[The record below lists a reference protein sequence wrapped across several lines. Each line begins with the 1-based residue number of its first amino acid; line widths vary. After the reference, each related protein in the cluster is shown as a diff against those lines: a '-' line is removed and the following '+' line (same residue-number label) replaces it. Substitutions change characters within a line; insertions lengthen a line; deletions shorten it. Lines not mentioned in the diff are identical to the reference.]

1 MATSVY
7 FNGKMRTL
15 PGAYAT
21 ITSGDNSQTRNLDY
35 GSVLLIDTGTFEDSD
50 AKIGWGGGSGSAGAN
65 LQGKDAV
72 YEFRD
77 LQSFQAFV
85 KGGMYYKAAE
95 ALFNP
100 DPSNADA
107 VGISRLLFVRACKT
121 TPATINFAP
130 SGAGSITFTTIDE
143 GYCANGSVV
152 EVQNAEGEEVPHLKY
167 GYAITLE
174 AGSDDPTAFVM
185 KFWRGTYTGDYVDP
199 VTGDVLSFN
208 ELTVAQSDPELL
220 AQSEEFHTMQE
231 LVNWCQKDSNFG
243 ARFLIKEKNITG
255 AGTVADVDE
264 YLDQYTAF
272 EGATEDYGTGSTQY
286 LDDLLAQIADVDYNI
301 MFSDQYGANGNSAKV
316 KAMISH
322 RNHDAKFDKFVYVGA
337 YDAKADYEKS
347 LAMARGF
354 NNAYV
359 VCVHGGV
366 ATASDSVASGLRWW
380 TAFYM
385 LCSVIGRVSGKPPY
399 VPVTNKTIGGDKLQH
414 IPTEAEQEKA
424 LKAGLVVA
432 YPNPYLQRFVIL
444 QGVTTLQDNSI
455 MFNKKGESFS
465 IQFMRIIAQLNKE
478 CVVNAEIDL
487 FGDENGVNIN
497 TLSKGSLE
505 TWTINFLQS
514 RVATASQDNLII
526 SFKDVVATRVDD
538 YYNVTYKVCLNNE
551 VTKVFFTGFILRG

>member
-15 PGAYAT
+15 PGVYST
-21 ITSGDNSQTRNLDY
+21 ITSGDNSQTRTLDY
-35 GSVLLIDTGTFEDSD
+35 GVVLLIDTGTFEDSD
-50 AKIGWGGGSGSAGAN
+50 NKIGWGGGSGSGGEN

-72 YEFRD
+72 YEFAD
-77 LQSFQAFV
+77 LSSFQDFV
-85 KGGMYYKAAE
+85 KGGMYWKAAE

-121 TPATINFAP
+121 TAATLEFAP
-130 SGAGSITFTTIDE
+130 TGGGTITFATIDE
-143 GYCANGSVV
+143 GYCANGQVV
-152 EVQNAEGEEVPHLKY
+152 QIENSEGEEVDHLKY

-174 AGSDDPTAFVM
+174 AGEEDPTAFIL
-185 KFWRGTYTGDYVDP
+185 KFWRGTYSGDYTDP

-208 ELTVAQSDPELL
+208 ELTVAQSDPLL
-220 AQSEEFHTMQE
+220 IAQSDEFKTMKE
-231 LVNWCQKDSNFG
+231 LVSWCQKDSNFG
-243 ARFLIKEKNITG
+243 ARFFVKEKNITG
-255 AGTVADVDE
+255 DGAITSAEE
-264 YLDQYTAF
+264 YLNQYTAF
-272 EGATEDYGTGSTQY
+272 EGATEDYGIGSTQY

-301 MFSDQYGANGNSAKV
+301 MFSDQYGDNGNSAKV

-322 RNHDAKFDKFVYVGA
+322 RNQDAKFDKFVYTAA
-337 YDAKADYEKS
+337 YASKADYDKS
-347 LAMARGF
+347 LAMAKAL
-354 NNAYV
+354 NNAYA

-380 TAFYM
+380 PSFYM
-385 LCSVIGRVSGKPPY
+385 MCQVIGRVSGKPPY

-414 IPTEAEQEKA
+414 IPTETEQEKA
-424 LKAGLVVA
+424 LKAGLVIV
-432 YPNPYLQRFVIL
+432 YPNPYLQRFVVL

-487 FGDENGVNIN
+487 LGDENGVNIN
-497 TLSKGSLE
+497 TLSKGALE

-514 RVATASQDNLII
+514 RVATDSQDNLIT

-551 VTKVFFTGFILRG
+551 VTKIFFTGFILRG